1 MKKQFLRLTLAVLF
15 CSAGIISCK
24 KDNNEPQPEIVTDT
38 EASVQSDDESAFA
51 AHFDA
56 IGNDINTSIEAGG
69 PLITGKTTATLC
81 DATVKYDSTS
91 TDRRITITYDSSATC
106 HPKFIR
112 SGKVI
117 ITIPLSVRWK
127 DAGAV
132 ITTTFDKV
140 KITRLKD
147 GKYWIFNGNHSVKN
161 VSGGLLSSLSSS
173 ASIKHEISSSG
184 INITFD
190 DGTVRSWKVAKERT
204 FTYSGGIVIS
214 TRGTHS
220 DGSRSD
226 IAEWGT
232 NRKGRTFT
240 RAITSPLI
248 IRQDCDFRLVSGA
261 TLHTNPL
268 WNATVTFGLDAS
280 GVATGCPGTGA
291 TYYYKIVWTKA
302 GGGTSKTII
311 APY

>member
-1 MKKQFLRLTLAVLF
+1 MKKLFLRLTLAGLF
-15 CSAGIISCK
+15 CSVGLSSCK
-24 KDNNEPQPEIVTDT
+24 KDGNDAQPEIVTDT
-38 EASVQSDDESAFA
+38 EASVQSDDESAFTT
-51 AHFDA
+51 HFDA
-56 IGNDINTSIEAGG
+56 IGNDMNTSIEAGG
-69 PLITGKTTATLC
+69 SLITGKITATLC
-81 DATVKYDSTS
+81 DASVKYDSTA

-117 ITIPLSVRWK
+117 MTIPLSVRWK
-127 DAGAV
+127 DVGAV
-132 ITTTFDKV
+132 ITTTFDNV

-147 GKYWIFNGNHSVKN
+147 GKYWIFNGNHTVKN
-161 VSGGLLSSLSSS
+161 VSGGLLRDLSS
-173 ASIKHEISSSG
+173 AGSIKHEIGSSG
-184 INITFD
+184 MNITFD

-204 FTYSGGIVIS
+204 FTYSGGVVIS
-214 TRGTHS
+214 TIGTHS

-226 IAEWGT
+226 IAEWGI
-232 NRKGRTFT
+232 NRKGRSFT
-240 RAITSPLI
+240 RAITSPMV

-261 TLHTNPL
+261 TLHTNPA
-268 WNATVTFGLDAS
+268 WTATVTFGLDAS
-280 GVATGCPGTGA
+280 GVATSCPAAGA